1 MEWMAQAGGSVVRP
15 SQLASRRFS
24 SSHLVAVSP
33 SMRLA
38 GTCLLGLEPT
48 GLVAARMGISPLK
61 P

>member
-1 MEWMAQAGGSVVRP
+1 MEWMAEAGGSVVRP
-15 SQLASRRFS
+15 SQLASRKFS

-38 GTCLLGLEPT
+38 GSRCLGETPT
-48 GLVAARMGISPLK
+48 GLVAARMGISPPL